1 MRAVAEIEETA
12 SDVRI
17 VVTEFPYEVS
27 VESIEEKI
35 YDLVKNGDLD
45 GISAVQNDSAG
56 RKARL
61 VIKLKRDANANVVLN
76 KLYKNTSLQTTF
88 AVNML
93 ALVDGV
99 PRTLNL
105 AQALTHYIAHQV
117 EVLTRRTQFRLRK
130 AEARAHIVEGL
141 LKRDRHARLGHRRD
155 PRVRRPRRRAY
166 RVDGRAL
173 RLLRGAG
180 EPHPRH
186 DPRTTHSPRS

>member
-1 MRAVAEIEETA
+1 
-12 SDVRI
+12 

-35 YDLVKNGDLD
+35 YDLVKRAT
-45 GISAVQNDSAG
+45 STASPRCRTTRRVA
-56 RKARL
+56 ARL

-105 AQALTHYIAHQV
+105 AQALTTTSR
-117 EVLTRRTQFRLRK
+117 TRSK
-130 AEARAHIVEGL
+130 
-141 LKRDRHARLGHRRD
+141 
-155 PRVRRPRRRAY
+155 
-166 RVDGRAL
+166 
-173 RLLRGAG
+173 
-180 EPHPRH
+180 
-186 DPRTTHSPRS
+186 S